1 MYDSS
6 LSTLI
11 FNELM
16 NGKVI
21 NRTVLNNS
29 GEFTPNPLFK
39 EVMENLKDYRT
50 QYEMSGCEFI
60 DESEFI
66 FIRDRASSRDDLKTD
81 ITMKACILLLILGKY
96 VNENNYRL
104 SKLTEPSGGITR
116 ADIEAIQEEEDTVEL
131 IEKAKLKSDLH
142 AEIKNVLVNR
152 NIMLE
157 KPSEESYILSDA
169 GRAFFTEVIE
179 SYV

>member
-1 MYDSS
+1 MYDAN
-6 LSTLI
+6 LSALI

-21 NRTVLNNS
+21 NRTMLNNS
-29 GEFTPNPLFK
+29 GEFSENPLFT

-50 QYEMSGCEFI
+50 QYEMNGCEFV

-66 FIRDRASSRDDLKTD
+66 FIRDRTSNRDDLKTE
-81 ITMKACILLLILGKY
+81 ITMKACLLLLILGKY
-96 VNENNYRL
+96 INENNYRL

-116 ADIEAIQEEEDTVEL
+116 ADIEEMQEEEDTVEL
-131 IEKAKLKSDLH
+131 IEKAKLKNDLH
-142 AEIKNVLVNR
+142 SEIKNVLVNR

-169 GRAFFTEVIE
+169 GRAFFNEVIAN
-179 SYV
+179 YV